1 MQSRNLWHH
10 LPFERKGEDLV
21 VGHLNIRSLVNKHD
35 ELRVF
40 MEKRSR
46 ALVLGLSETWLD
58 DSISDAELEV
68 PGFHLY
74 RKDWNRRGGG
84 VLVYVSKDVKAVR
97 RAEL

>member
-10 LPFERKGEDLV
+10 LPFERKGGDLV

-58 DSISDAELEV
+58 DSISDAELEYQGSICTERTGIEGEEV
-68 PGFHLY
+68 CWCMSP
-74 RKDWNRRGGG
+74 RM
-84 VLVYVSKDVKAVR
+84 
-97 RAEL
+97 